1 MKRQEIGLQ
10 KKRGRGR
17 PPGRTVG
24 RAIAV
29 RLPTDVEARLD
40 AWVLAQPDRPSL
52 SEAIRLLVERALPKP
67 KRPPGPPGLKRRKRV
82 DGSFAYYWVALAAN
96 PAAVGYPLKTRNLSK
111 LTPEARAIRCY
122 TLTAELTTWLA
133 ERAKGSATP

>member
-1 MKRQEIGLQ
+1 MKRQEIGLP

-40 AWVLAQPDRPSL
+40 AWVLAQPDKPSL
-52 SEAIRLLVERALPKP
+52 SEAIRRLVEAGVKPP
-67 KRPPGPPGLKRRKRV
+67 KR
-82 DGSFAYYWVALAAN
+82 S
-96 PAAVGYPLKTRNLSK
+96 
-111 LTPEARAIRCY
+111 
-122 TLTAELTTWLA
+122 
-133 ERAKGSATP
+133 